1 MELLL
6 LLLMTM
12 TMMAATN
19 HACAKQQKEPGE

>member
-1 MELLL
+1 MQLPL

-19 HACAKQQKEPGE
+19 HACAKQQTEPGA